1 MPSASNAL
9 LNRLRLKQL
18 GLVIALDQQHSLRKA
33 AAELAMTQSAASKA
47 LAEIEGILGGT
58 IFERS
63 KAGIV
68 PNALGRCVV
77 RYAWLLRADADAMWQ
92 EVCDIRQG
100 HSGRLSVGAIMGA
113 VPVVLTEAVARLRE
127 AQPEISIEIVEDT
140 SQRLLQ
146 LLDQGE
152 LEVAL
157 ARVVVS
163 ARPSHYQYTELTDEP
178 LSVAAG
184 PDHPLARAR
193 RVTLKELQPYSWIAY
208 PSRMPLRALLEREM
222 SDAGMALPTN
232 FIETSSTFATAT
244 LLRRSNDLVALLPQE
259 VCKFFSTRK
268 LLRTLP
274 IALKS
279 RTQPF
284 GIVTRAGGRLSA
296 VAQRFVATLLAES
309 KQRGK

>member
-1 MPSASNAL
+1 MTLTVNAML
-9 LNRLRLKQL
+9 SRLRLKQM
-18 GLVIALDQQHSLRKA
+18 GLVIALDQQRSLRKA

-58 IFERS
+58 LFERS
-63 KAGIV
+63 RVGIV
-68 PNALGRCVV
+68 PNALGRCVI
-77 RYAWLLRADADAMWQ
+77 RYAWLLRADVDAMWQ
-92 EVCDIRQG
+92 EVSDIRLG

-113 VPVVLTEAVARLRE
+113 VPRTLTDAIARLRE
-127 AQPEISIEIVEDT
+127 EEPEISIEIVEDT

-146 LLDQGE
+146 LLDQGQ
-152 LEVAL
+152 LEVAI
-157 ARVVVS
+157 ARTVVS
-163 ARPSHYQYTELTDEP
+163 ARPALYRYVELADEP

-184 PDHPLARAR
+184 PEHPLARAR
-193 RVTLKELQPYSWIAY
+193 KVTLKDLQSCNWIAY

-222 SDAGMALPTN
+222 TDAGMTPPTN

-244 LLRRSNDLVALLPQE
+244 LLRRSADLVALLPRD
-259 VCKFFSTRK
+259 VCEFFSAQK

-274 IALKS
+274 IELKS

-296 VAQRFVATLLAES
+296 VGQRFVDLLLAA
-309 KQRGK
+309 QRLR